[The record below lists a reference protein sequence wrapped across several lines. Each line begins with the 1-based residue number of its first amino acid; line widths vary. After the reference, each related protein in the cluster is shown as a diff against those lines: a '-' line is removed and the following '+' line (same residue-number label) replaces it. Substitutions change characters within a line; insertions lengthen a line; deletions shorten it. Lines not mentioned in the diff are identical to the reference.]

1 MVIFNIGVDC
11 TNSVQS
17 LLLLYD
23 LNWKPEMV
31 TKISLLWLSLQSHN
45 FSALCSLRN
54 FCRALQPPS
63 GFSLLGFLES
73 YLVNIQ
79 FRKQPRVLGG
89 MFWQILLILTF
100 GSFLCNNLS
109 SNPMSQKCQT
119 LISVYTIQQNTTLL
133 GLYFPVPQFCKFSQG
148 EKPRL
153 MWLLSPS
160 CFLSFNG
167 QSLVLIVKHC
177 LQIVILCPLFSCL

>member
-1 MVIFNIGVDC
+1 MCVCEKYQWNIRKRNKENNPIYNSIKTNKNFGVNLSKEVKDLYTENNKNVMKEVKEQINGKIYPCSWVWRINIAKLSLLPKVICRYNAIPIKIPMVIFNIGVDC

-79 FRKQPRVLGG
+79 FRK
-89 MFWQILLILTF
+89 
-100 GSFLCNNLS
+100 
-109 SNPMSQKCQT
+109 
-119 LISVYTIQQNTTLL
+119 
-133 GLYFPVPQFCKFSQG
+133 
-148 EKPRL
+148 
-153 MWLLSPS
+153 
-160 CFLSFNG
+160 
-167 QSLVLIVKHC
+167 
-177 LQIVILCPLFSCL
+177 